1 MIYTWCTKVEVYGTL
16 KCLKFPKQE
25 WQGSLKGRKAGAFV
39 KITQQRPYR
48 EGKSRELR
56 HHAAEGSHP
65 PPRELR
71 DRGGA
76 AGVPTQDPSRGRGRS
91 RGQGAGPGWPR
102 RGGQGGRLRVSGGLP
117 PGRTGPRDRSRAT
130 WDSED
135 EDGRDGDSIGEG
147 RARPGPRGLAPGLG
161 RHRGL

>member
-65 PPRELR
+65 PPSGAQGQR
-71 DRGGA
+71 RGCGCA
-76 AGVPTQDPSRGRGRS
+76 HPGPFPRTRTEQRSRGR
-91 RGQGAGPGWPR
+91 P
-102 RGGQGGRLRVSGGLP
+102 
-117 PGRTGPRDRSRAT
+117 
-130 WDSED
+130 
-135 EDGRDGDSIGEG
+135 
-147 RARPGPRGLAPGLG
+147 GLAEARRAGREAAGLG
-161 RHRGL
+161 RAATRKDGAQGPQQGYLGQ